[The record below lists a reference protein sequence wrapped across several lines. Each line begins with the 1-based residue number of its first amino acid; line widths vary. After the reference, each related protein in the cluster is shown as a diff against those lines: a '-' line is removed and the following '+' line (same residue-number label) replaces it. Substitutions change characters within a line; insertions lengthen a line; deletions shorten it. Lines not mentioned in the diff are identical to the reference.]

1 MAILQLSESCDQ
13 TEQFV
18 KGFNWKIVVD
28 EQHLHGEMVW
38 FPGNQVI
45 VSISVIMKGIDIFHL
60 HTKNAKDRGLK
71 TDHECCSAYWKG
83 GNFLN
88 ASQLCSFTGGCINVA
103 RFSNQIE
110 SILLPRNWLGT
121 REHCSAARITLR
133 HDRVDPPTGL
143 HGSGHP
149 KLMILWR
156 HVPSIHYSAIS
167 DMLVILQ
174 PGQKPNSLHF
184 STQPGADSGGGFPR
198 PIPKFLK
205 SNMGIPHVLQ
215 GISLLK
221 VPHGKLLK
229 DSEGCSRWDDRLC
242 NLTQANRWEN
252 RWGEYWPKQRA
263 NPWKGLSSSFQRA
276 LVASEWL
283 VAETYEDG

>member
-1 MAILQLSESCDQ
+1 MLPKIA
-13 TEQFV
+13 
-18 KGFNWKIVVD
+18 GWKRTMNAVVRTGKED
-28 EQHLHGEMVW
+28 
-38 FPGNQVI
+38 
-45 VSISVIMKGIDIFHL
+45 
-60 HTKNAKDRGLK
+60 
-71 TDHECCSAYWKG
+71 
-83 GNFLN
+83 FLN

-121 REHCSAARITLR
+121 QEHCSAARITLR

-143 HGSGHP
+143 HGSAQNWWYCGD
-149 KLMILWR
+149 MSQ
-156 HVPSIHYSAIS
+156 VYTTAAIS
-167 DMLVILQ
+167 DMLILQ

-198 PIPKFLK
+198 PIPKLLK

-252 RWGEYWPKQRA
+252 PWGEYWPKQRA

-283 VAETYEDG
+283 VDETYEDG